1 MKFVSL
7 SGAEKPVKYA
17 SKYKIR
23 WNKDS
28 ISLFQTEVKLFL
40 CPFWKNFDVY
50 EEFPLVGTKLSFDFY
65 NATQKI
71 AVEVQGIQHT
81 KFVKF
86 FHHNRLKFL
95 EQLKR
100 DKMKEDYAELN
111 GITLVT
117 VFPDDELSKELFN
130 DFGVQLV

>member
-1 MKFVSL
+1 MNFTAL
-7 SGAEKPVKYA
+7 TGARKPLRHA
-17 SKYKIR
+17 SNYKIH

-28 ISLFQTEVKLFL
+28 ISLFQTDVKLFL
-40 CPFWKNFDVY
+40 CPFWQNDEVY
-50 EEFPLVGTKLSFDFY
+50 EEFPLVGTKLTFDFY
-65 NATQKI
+65 NASKKI
-71 AVEVQGIQHT
+71 AVEVQGQQHT

-86 FHHNRLKFL
+86 FHGNRVKFL

-117 VFPDDELSKELFN
+117 IFPEDEICKELFAE
-130 DFGVQLV
+130 FGIELV

>member
-1 MKFVSL
+1 MKFIAL
-7 SGAEKPVKYA
+7 SGAEKPVRYA
-17 SKYKIR
+17 SKYKIK
-23 WNKDS
+23 WNQDS

-40 CPFWKNFDVY
+40 CPFWKNHDVY
-50 EEFPLVGTKLSFDFY
+50 EEFPLVGTKLTFDFY
-65 NATQKI
+65 NASKKV
-71 AVEVQGIQHT
+71 AVEVQGRQHT

-86 FHHNRLKFL
+86 FHQNRIKFL

-117 VFPDDELSKELFN
+117 IFPEDELSLDLFKE
-130 DFGVQLV
+130 FGIELV